1 MKKNYS
7 LVVVSILIIII
18 SVLLVYI
25 VSKDKDD
32 EVNDRKKIVAN
43 DTLIHVTKSETN
55 DSIIYEVIDNLKK
68 LSYSWTF
75 SKSEELSKALKNNM
89 EIDLNLKLDLL
100 TSLEDKKLDDLITN
114 DDSLIVSFEHHG
126 QLPVNAKVKIDVSD
140 KYKDGELLYLYYLNE
155 DRTQVEYIDSEIL
168 VKNGYVE
175 FEIEHCSKYFLTAS
189 IIQEAVNNPKN
200 VNIII
205 IVMVV
210 VIIVLIGATLMQN
223 KK

>member
-1 MKKNYS
+1 MKKDYS
-7 LVVVSILIIII
+7 LVVISFLIIII
-18 SVLLVYI
+18 SVLITYI
-25 VSKDKDD
+25 VLKDRNASINGEK
-32 EVNDRKKIVAN
+32 NLVAS
-43 DTLIHVTKSETN
+43 DTLMHITKSETD
-55 DSIIYEVIDNLKK
+55 DSIIYKVIDNSKK

-75 SKSEELSKALKNNM
+75 SKSEELTRALKNNM

-126 QLPVNAKVKIDVSD
+126 KLPTSAKVRIDVSD
-140 KYKDGELLYLYYLNE
+140 KYRDGELLYLYYLNE
-155 DRTQVEYIDSEIL
+155 DRTRVEYVDNQIP
-168 VKNGYVE
+168 VRNGYVE
-175 FEIEHCSKYFLTAS
+175 FEIDHCSKYFLTAS

-200 VNIII
+200 VNLII